1 MFRRDFLK
9 TSGLLS
15 LTPMV
20 PGFVNSL
27 ARSTPAETDQKILV
41 VLELSG
47 GNDGINT
54 VVPFKDELYTQVRPK
69 LALPEN
75 ELLKI
80 NDEMGLHRSM
90 RTVKE
95 LFDDNQFSIIN
106 GVGYPNP
113 NRSHF
118 ESMAI
123 WHRGLRD
130 KKREGG
136 EGWIGRAMDV
146 SRVKGSTDMDGY
158 FVGRQAVA
166 EAMLGRRAQV
176 AALSRFK
183 DLQLDKSVPATNL
196 LQQQDDIAEFVQRQ
210 VTNSYATAKQIESMA
225 KQSSNASEY
234 PGNGLGQQ
242 MRLVSQLIKSN
253 SAARVYYTVQGGY
266 DTHSAQA
273 NSHSSLLFSLSR
285 ALKAFV
291 DDLKASQL
299 DDRVV
304 VLVFS
309 EFGRRVHENGSIG
322 TDHGTAGPVFLAG
335 TPVKG
340 GLIGETTNLADLQD
354 GDIKIQYDFRQVY
367 ASLLDNWLEIDS
379 TKVLEEKFEHLDLLS
394 G

>member
-1 MFRRDFLK
+1 
-9 TSGLLS
+9 
-15 LTPMV
+15 
-20 PGFVNSL
+20 
-27 ARSTPAETDQKILV
+27 
-41 VLELSG
+41 
-47 GNDGINT
+47 
-54 VVPFKDELYTQVRPK
+54 
-69 LALPEN
+69 
-75 ELLKI
+75 
-80 NDEMGLHRSM
+80 
-90 RTVKE
+90 
-95 LFDDNQFSIIN
+95 
-106 GVGYPNP
+106 
-113 NRSHF
+113 
-118 ESMAI
+118 
-123 WHRGLRD
+123 
-130 KKREGG
+130 
-136 EGWIGRAMDV
+136 
-146 SRVKGSTDMDGY
+146 MDGY

-183 DLQLDKSVPATNL
+183 DLQLDNSVSATNL
-196 LQQQDDIAEFVQRQ
+196 MQQQDDIAEFVQRQ
-210 VTNSYATAKQIESMA
+210 VTNSYATAKQIESMS
-225 KQSSNASEY
+225 KQSSDASAY
-234 PGNGLGQQ
+234 PDNRLGQQ

-291 DDLKASQL
+291 DDLKANQL
-299 DDRVV
+299 DERVV

-354 GDIKIQYDFRQVY
+354 GDIKVQYDFRQVY